1 MAGKLIV
8 IEGLDGSGKATQSE
22 LVCSYLKAQ
31 GYKTAKLTFPDYNE
45 KTSALV
51 KMYLSGELGTDA
63 NAVNAYAASSFYSV
77 DRVASY
83 IKTWKT
89 VYENSDFIIADRY
102 TTSNI
107 IYQMSKLDTAEYDE
121 FIDWLYDFEYNK
133 LLLPKPDL
141 VMFLDVNPEVSQ
153 KLLLKRYQ
161 GDESK
166 KDIHEKNFQYL
177 LQCRSS
183 SMYAIKKLGWHVI
196 NCSDATSIRSKEEI
210 CKDILE
216 KIKTKIQID
225 L

>member
-1 MAGKLIV
+1 MASKLIV

-31 GYKTAKLTFPDYNE
+31 GYKTDKLTFPDYNE

-51 KMYLSGELGTDA
+51 KMYLSGELGADA

-89 VYENSDFIIADRY
+89 VYENSEFIIADRY

-107 IYQMSKLDTAEYDE
+107 IYQMSKLDTAEYDD
-121 FIDWLYDFEYNK
+121 FIDWLYDLEYNK

-141 VMFLDVNPEVSQ
+141 VIFLDVSPDVSQ
-153 KLLLKRYQ
+153 KLLLSRYQ
-161 GDESK
+161 GDEGK
-166 KDIHEKNFQYL
+166 KDIHEKNFKYL

-183 SMYAIKKLGWHVI
+183 AMYAIEKLDWDVI
-196 NCSDATSIRSKEEI
+196 NCSDDISIRCKEDI

-216 KIKTKIQID
+216 EIKSKLKID

>member
-1 MAGKLIV
+1 MASKLIV

-22 LVCSYLKAQ
+22 LVCSCLNDK
-31 GYKTAKLTFPDYNE
+31 GYKTAKLTFPDYKE
-45 KTSALV
+45 KTSTLV
-51 KMYLSGELGTDA
+51 KMYLNGELGADA
-63 NAVNAYAASSFYSV
+63 NAVNAYAASSFYSA

-89 VYENSDFIIADRY
+89 IYENSDFIIADRY

-107 IYQMSKLDTAEYDE
+107 VYQMSKLDTDEYDE

-141 VMFLDVNPEVSQ
+141 VIFLDVDPDISQ
-153 KLLLKRYQ
+153 KLLLSRYK

-166 KDIHEKNFQYL
+166 KDIHEKNFKYL
-177 LQCRSS
+177 LQCRNSAI
-183 SMYAIKKLGWHVI
+183 YAIEKLGWNII
-196 NCSDATSIRSKEEI
+196 NCSDDVSIRNKEDI

-216 KIKTKIQID
+216 KIKSKLEID